1 MATKYY
7 RYTIE
12 GEQGAEEA
20 QRTLGEE
27 VSDGMIVR
35 VDNVSGQTH
44 VYVARQAAAGAKA
57 AGAKAAATTGQ
68 KAAARKLKVKEV
80 SESEVRKPL

>member
-7 RYTIE
+7 RYTLE
-12 GEQGAEEA
+12 GEQGADEA

-27 VSDGMIVR
+27 ASDAMIVR
-35 VDNVSGQTH
+35 VDNVGGQTH
-44 VYVARQAAAGAKA
+44 VYVARQVTAGAKSAATGGKKAAAG
-57 AGAKAAATTGQ
+57 
-68 KAAARKLKVKEV
+68 RLKVKEV

>member
-7 RYTIE
+7 RYTLE
-12 GEQGAEEA
+12 EEQGAEEA

-27 VSDGMIVR
+27 ASDGMIVR

-44 VYVARQAAAGAKA
+44 VYVARQVTAGAKSA
-57 AGAKAAATTGQ
+57 ATGGKKAAAVG
-68 KAAARKLKVKEV
+68 RLKVKEV

>member
-7 RYTIE
+7 RYTLE
-12 GEQGAEEA
+12 GEQGADEA
-20 QRTLGEE
+20 QRALGEE
-27 VSDGMIVR
+27 VSNGMIVR

-44 VYVARQAAAGAKA
+44 VYVAKQATAGAKS
-57 AGAKAAATTGQ
+57 AATTGQ

>member
-7 RYTIE
+7 RYTLE
-12 GEQGAEEA
+12 GEQGADEA

-27 VSDGMIVR
+27 ASDGMIVR
-35 VDNVSGQTH
+35 VDNVGGQTH
-44 VYVARQAAAGAKA
+44 VYVARQVTAGAKSIATGGKKAAAAG
-57 AGAKAAATTGQ
+57 
-68 KAAARKLKVKEV
+68 RLKVKEV